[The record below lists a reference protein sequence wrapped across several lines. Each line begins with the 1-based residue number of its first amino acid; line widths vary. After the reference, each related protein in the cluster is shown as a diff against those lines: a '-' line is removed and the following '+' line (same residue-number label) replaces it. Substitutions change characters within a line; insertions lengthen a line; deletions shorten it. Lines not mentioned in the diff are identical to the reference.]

1 MRNPINP
8 TIVQTFND
16 IMSSIKNGVLAM
28 VSVFGI
34 SITGVG
40 VYQGV
45 RSDEI
50 SLDEIKVPGQFEE
63 QGYRT
68 DITTIRILDEVKKLQ
83 NSNGSAKE
91 KVSFFGASGN
101 NQLQTSNLQLG
112 ATGFDVKAIQ
122 SFIRDSLGM
131 VTVKVSGEITARKD
145 GDDTEYHVK
154 IRKTPENSILVDEKI
169 RGNVEY
175 VIRKTSLKL
184 LESTDP
190 HIAAASYWSM
200 NDEVNALR
208 MIDVVLGNDIIS
220 DDKFSLNLRAY
231 INITNKRLDDAQ
243 ADIDQLSKIA
253 PDFIPLLSSKSWI
266 ARERG
271 NFEESLKLSD
281 EQIKRA
287 PEKWWGHQARAQSL
301 QGLKRNDEAQQEY
314 LKVVEMRPS
323 VPGPYLNASAFFVA
337 KSDLAQAAQV
347 LRIGVSKFN
356 QHPMLSLTYADV
368 LQHQKMFAYS
378 ESLYRPYL
386 SHPKFKIYALVGI
399 GELLFSQQKEAELK
413 AHKDTLRQYIKDHP
427 LSPGDTKMLG
437 ERLDALFM

>member
-8 TIVQTFND
+8 TTVQTFND
-16 IMSSIKNGVLAM
+16 IMSSIKNGVLTM

-50 SLDEIKVPGQFEE
+50 SLDEIKVPAQFEE
-63 QGYRT
+63 QGYKS
-68 DITTIRILDEVKKLQ
+68 DITTIRILDEVKRLQ
-83 NSNGSAKE
+83 NTNGSAKE
-91 KVSFFGASGN
+91 KVSFFGSSGN
-101 NQLQTSNLQLG
+101 NQVQTSNLQLG
-112 ATGFDVKAIQ
+112 GTGVNVKAIQ

-145 GDDTEYHVK
+145 GDDIEYHVK

-175 VIRKTSLKL
+175 VIRKISLKL

-208 MIDVVLGNDIIS
+208 MIDVVLGNDISS

-314 LKVVEMRPS
+314 LKVVEMKPN

-337 KSDLAQAAQV
+337 KSDPAQAAQV
-347 LRIGVSKFN
+347 LRIGVSKFS

-368 LQHQKMFAYS
+368 LQRQKMFAYS

-386 SHPKFKIYALVGI
+386 THPKFKIYALIGI
-399 GELLFSQQKEAELK
+399 GELLSSQQKEAELK
-413 AHKDTLRQYIKDHP
+413 THKDTLRQYIKDYP

-437 ERLDALFM
+437 ERLDALLM